1 MKVYL
6 VSYDRVKYRRDSKPI
21 FAECV
26 FIEDVIGY
34 EVKTVSVEDIL
45 ADTDGSCVDP
55 YDEYLVI
62 TFSDGVTST
71 YRNSYFDLF
80 LIH

>member
-1 MKVYL
+1 MKAYL
-6 VSYDRVKYRRDSKPI
+6 VSYDRMKYRRDSKPI
-21 FAECV
+21 V
-26 FIEDVIGY
+26 RHVVSVDITGY

-45 ADTDGSCVDP
+45 AGTDVLCVDP

-62 TFSDGVTST
+62 TFSNGVTST
-71 YRNSYFDLF
+71 FRNSYFDLF

>member
-1 MKVYL
+1 MKAYL
-6 VSYDRVKYRRDSKPI
+6 VGYDRVKYRRDSKPI
-21 FAECV
+21 LRHV
-26 FIEDVIGY
+26 FSEDVTGY

-71 YRNSYFDLF
+71 FRNSYFDAF